1 MAVDLFY
8 VNGMPFYVSKTE
20 KINFISVTKLK
31 MRKITTIICCILRD
45 KQKYQSRG
53 FDISDIHADNKF
65 SSKKLEEEIL
75 PTILHVYAKEEHVG
89 FIENAIK
96 TVKERVRTMCHAVP
110 YRKFTK
116 LMTKS
121 VVEGAV
127 DLLNAFPSKNSVSD
141 VISPSAIIQGRDK
154 IDLSRK
160 RLEFRSY
167 AMVFS
172 KTKNNLNN
180 RSIPAIALKAS
191 NNAGGFFFMS
201 LYTGRRIHGYYW
213 SKNQLIKKLWIGWKS
228 LLS

>member
-1 MAVDLFY
+1 MLTTVANNKHFFTKNEIERADKARKYQALIGWPGTKMFIQYVKEGLIKNCDITEEDIFRAMEIYGEAAPLLKGKMKQIKPEAHSKEKRLRVPENIISRNKELIMAVDLFY

-96 TVKERVRTMCHAVP
+96 TVKVHVRTMCHAVP
-110 YRKFTK
+110 
-116 LMTKS
+116 
-121 VVEGAV
+121 
-127 DLLNAFPSKNSVSD
+127 
-141 VISPSAIIQGRDK
+141 
-154 IDLSRK
+154 
-160 RLEFRSY
+160 
-167 AMVFS
+167 
-172 KTKNNLNN
+172 
-180 RSIPAIALKAS
+180 
-191 NNAGGFFFMS
+191 
-201 LYTGRRIHGYYW
+201 
-213 SKNQLIKKLWIGWKS
+213 
-228 LLS
+228 